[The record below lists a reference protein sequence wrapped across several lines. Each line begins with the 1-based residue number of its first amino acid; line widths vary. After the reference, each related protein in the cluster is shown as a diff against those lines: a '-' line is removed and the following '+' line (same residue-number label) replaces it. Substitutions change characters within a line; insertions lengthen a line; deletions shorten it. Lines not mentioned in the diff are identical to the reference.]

1 VSDLEED
8 WDLSKTSPASA
19 FRQPEPGE
27 SSDVLRMALGSSELG
42 IWDWYPA
49 QNVLRWDARCKAI
62 FGLPPDA
69 PVDLDTFFRGIH
81 PDDKPTWERV
91 AGRALAPES
100 GGQLALEYRVIGIR
114 DKVLRWV
121 ATQGKCSF
129 DAAGKPV
136 RFIGTILDVTERKR
150 AEEHLRKQ
158 AEFEQQLIGMVSHDL
173 RSPLQAAMLGAQMLQ
188 RGSDLSLV
196 QIRVAGRIVHS
207 LDRASRLIRD
217 LLDFTQVRLGSG
229 LALFPAPADLAG
241 LARTCIEEMKAG
253 HPDCFLSLEVRGDT
267 AGVWDGDRI
276 LQVISNLLGNA
287 LSYSPEGAEVS
298 VVAEGREGEVSLRV
312 HNGGPPI
319 PEEALGQLFR
329 PFLRGSSGV
338 NREGRSI
345 GLGLYIVEQLVA
357 AHHGRVTVTSTAAEG
372 TTFEVHLP
380 RS

>member
-1 VSDLEED
+1 MAVDFNISE
-8 WDLSKTSPASA
+8 TSSAGA
-19 FRQPEPGE
+19 FRQLEAELRE
-27 SSDVLRMALGSSELG
+27 SSDLLRMALGSSELG

-49 QNVLRWDARCKAI
+49 QSVLRWDARCKAI

-81 PDDKPTWERV
+81 PDDKPTWEQV
-91 AGRALAPES
+91 AGRALEPDS
-100 GGQLALEYRVIGIR
+100 GGDFALDYRVIGIR
-114 DKVLRWV
+114 DKVLRW
-121 ATQGKCSF
+121 AAAQGKCYF

-136 RFIGTILDVTERKR
+136 RFIGTIHDITARKR

-173 RSPLQAAMLGAQMLQ
+173 RNPLQAAMLGAQMLH
-188 RGSDLSLV
+188 RGADLSPV
-196 QIRVAGRIVHS
+196 HARVAGRIVHS

-241 LARTCIEEMKAG
+241 LTRTCIEEMKAA
-253 HPDCFLSLEVRGDT
+253 HPGCALSLEVRGDT

-287 LSYSPEGAEVS
+287 LSYSPEGAEVI

-345 GLGLYIVEQLVA
+345 GLGLYIVEQLVS
-357 AHHGRVTVTSTAAEG
+357 AHHGRVTVTSTAAGG

>member
-1 VSDLEED
+1 VAGDV
-8 WDLSKTSPASA
+8 DLSEISPAGA
-19 FRQPEPGE
+19 FRQLDAELRE
-27 SSDVLRMALGSSELG
+27 SSDLLRMVVGSSDLG
-42 IWDWYPA
+42 IWDWHPT

-62 FGLPPDA
+62 FGLPPDV
-69 PVDLDTFFRGIH
+69 PVDLDTFLRGLH

-91 AGRALAPES
+91 AGRALQPES
-100 GGQLALEYRVIGIR
+100 GGEYALDYRVIGIR
-114 DKVLRWV
+114 DKVLRW
-121 ATQGKCSF
+121 ASTKGKCYF

-136 RFIGTILDVTERKR
+136 RFVGIMLDITERKR

-173 RSPLQAAMLGAQMLQ
+173 RNPLQAAMLGAQMLH
-188 RGSDLSLV
+188 RTGDLSPAHA
-196 QIRVAGRIVHS
+196 RVSARIVHS

-229 LALFPAPADLAG
+229 LALFPAPTDFAG
-241 LARTCIEEMKAG
+241 LARTSIEEMKAA
-253 HPDCFLSLEVRGDT
+253 HPGCVLSLEVRGDT
-267 AGVWDGDRI
+267 SGVWDGDRL

-298 VVAEGREGEVSLRV
+298 VAVEGREGEVCLRV

-319 PEEALGQLFR
+319 PEEAVGQLFR

-345 GLGLYIVEQLVA
+345 GLGLYIVEQIVA
-357 AHHGRVTVTSTAAEG
+357 AHGGRVTVTSTAAGG
-372 TTFEVHLP
+372 TTFEVLLP